1 MQKSKHVLLIA
12 AHNQDMI
19 CAVTHVNYNI
29 TKGIEIS
36 NDSRYRPVGNSN
48 YPQRAAKQRA
58 DHTKR
63 GRKNPFPCCKT
74 DWRDAYYFSLKMLIF
89 Q

>member
-1 MQKSKHVLLIA
+1 MQRSKHASRITA
-12 AHNQDMI
+12 YNQNTI
-19 CAVTHVNYNI
+19 CAVTHINYNI

-63 GRKNPFPCCKT
+63 GRKILSRVAKQT
-74 DWRDAYYFSLKMLIF
+74 GATLIISV
-89 Q
+89 

>member
-19 CAVTHVNYNI
+19 CAATHVNHNI

-36 NDSRYRPVGNSN
+36 NDSRDRPVGNGDD
-48 YPQRAAKQRA
+48 PQRAAKQRPHYA
-58 DHTKR
+58 ER
-63 GRKNPFPCCKT
+63 SRKDPFPRCKT
-74 DWRDAYYFSLKMLIF
+74 DRRYTYYFCLKMLMF

>member
-19 CAVTHVNYNI
+19 CAATHVNHNI

-36 NDSRYRPVGNSN
+36 NDSRHRPVGNGDD
-48 YPQRAAKQRA
+48 PQRTAKQWPDYA
-58 DHTKR
+58 E
-63 GRKNPFPCCKT
+63 G
-74 DWRDAYYFSLKMLIF
+74 S
-89 Q
+89 

>member
-19 CAVTHVNYNI
+19 CAATHVNHNI

-36 NDSRYRPVGNSN
+36 NDSRHRPVGNSN

-74 DWRDAYYFSLKMLIF
+74 DRRDAYYFSLKMLIF

>member
-19 CAVTHVNYNI
+19 CAATHVNHNI

-36 NDSRYRPVGNSN
+36 NDSRHRPVGNGDD
-48 YPQRAAKQRA
+48 PQRAAKQRA
-58 DHTKR
+58 D
-63 GRKNPFPCCKT
+63 NPEG
-74 DWRDAYYFSLKMLIF
+74 S
-89 Q
+89 

>member
-19 CAVTHVNYNI
+19 CAATHVNHNI

-36 NDSRYRPVGNSN
+36 NDSRHRPVGNGDD
-48 YPQRAAKQRA
+48 PQRAAKQRPHYA
-58 DHTKR
+58 ER
-63 GRKNPFPCCKT
+63 SRKDPFPRRKT
-74 DWRDAYYFSLKMLIF
+74 DRRDTYYFRLKMLIF